1 MESPSARDIFQA
13 LADLDKSLRE
23 TADRLDRSR
32 ALIRESDLLLARLRQ
47 LNYLRQAGGHGL
59 GDLSQ
64 LR

>member
-1 MESPSARDIFQA
+1 VDSPGARDIFQA

-47 LNYLRQAGGHGL
+47 LSYCSPVSP
-59 GDLSQ
+59 DQ
-64 LR
+64 LK